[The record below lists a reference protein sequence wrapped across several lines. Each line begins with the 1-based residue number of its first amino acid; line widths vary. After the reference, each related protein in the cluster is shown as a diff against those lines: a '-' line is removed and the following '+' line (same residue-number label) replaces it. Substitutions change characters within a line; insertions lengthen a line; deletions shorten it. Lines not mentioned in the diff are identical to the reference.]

1 MNYICHRRLKLINS
15 IFTYSFQTTPT
26 ILDPSPVSSMARGII
41 RPTISSSSMA
51 RGMNRPVQGVRVI
64 PEKNDRINRTGPR
77 EFRNKTVLRN
87 SSPGNSQQP
96 PRTRIFTADRKK
108 LFRSNSSVE
117 LNNRKPSKL
126 NPVSGFSE
134 KNLSDARRTIES
146 QMRNNL
152 LSQGNPFKQ
161 SEASGP
167 AETSS
172 ETTDPTSHKAS
183 VLQSTRET
191 VPASTC

>member
-1 MNYICHRRLKLINS
+1 MRQKLINF

-26 ILDPSPVSSMARGII
+26 ILDPSPVSSMTRGFI

-64 PEKNDRINRTGPR
+64 PEKNDRINRTRPR

-108 LFRSNSSVE
+108 LFRS
-117 LNNRKPSKL
+117 KL
-126 NPVSGFSE
+126 KKKSRVFTFEMLDLFTRGGPQVSPPFGQTTGLLKS
-134 KNLSDARRTIES
+134 RRGS
-146 QMRNNL
+146 
-152 LSQGNPFKQ
+152 
-161 SEASGP
+161 
-167 AETSS
+167 
-172 ETTDPTSHKAS
+172 
-183 VLQSTRET
+183 
-191 VPASTC
+191 